1 MLNPDLNI
9 NVLSQAYA
17 QNRLIVIRNI
27 LLGEV
32 ALELQQALEGL
43 DWFLEI
49 KDRNEANILRIP
61 LADVKTPD
69 SLLAVLDN
77 SEHPL
82 DRNQL
87 FFMRLCANVGEFNNK
102 YLGDF
107 ADYLNTEEF
116 LAPIRK
122 IVGKPEVRHV
132 WVEATRYDRCCFLG
146 THRDD
151 HHPDNLVAFVLNL
164 TQTWRIDWGGL
175 LMYMKSEKTP
185 PIILPP
191 IWNSLS
197 LFDVPVDHLVSSVS
211 PAATGSRLSLT
222 GWLRP

>member
-1 MLNPDLNI
+1 VLNPDLNI

-27 LLGEV
+27 FLDEV
-32 ALELQQALEGL
+32 ALKLQQALEGL

-49 KDRNEANILRIP
+49 KDSIESSILSIP
-61 LADVKTPD
+61 LADVKAPD
-69 SLLAVLDN
+69 NLLAVLDN
-77 SEHPL
+77 SEQPL
-82 DRNQL
+82 DRNHL
-87 FFMRLCANVGEFNNK
+87 FFMRLCTNVEEFNDK
-102 YLGDF
+102 YLRDF

-122 IVGKPEVRHV
+122 IVGKPEAKHV

-164 TQTWRIDWGGL
+164 T
-175 LMYMKSEKTP
+175 
-185 PIILPP
+185 
-191 IWNSLS
+191 
-197 LFDVPVDHLVSSVS
+197 
-211 PAATGSRLSLT
+211 
-222 GWLRP
+222 